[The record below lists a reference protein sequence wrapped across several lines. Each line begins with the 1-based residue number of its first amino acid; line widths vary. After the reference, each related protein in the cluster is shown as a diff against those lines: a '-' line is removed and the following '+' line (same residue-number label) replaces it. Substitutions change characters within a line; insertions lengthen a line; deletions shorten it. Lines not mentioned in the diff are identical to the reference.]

1 MALLQTQY
9 AVTQRVCALNNHGV
23 KYLCH
28 GSMST
33 AYSYFTEA
41 LETAKDLI
49 QFSRQQVKMN
59 GDLEDSTS
67 GHCFT
72 YSPCENRCLKAFVK
86 RETSIYFCDRPLVLS
101 PGLCASKDSQPISS
115 LCSLVLF
122 NMALIH
128 HALGLHQE
136 CAIYLQKAAS
146 LYERCILVARV
157 NKSTP
162 RSNNT
167 AVLIAASARNNM
179 AQLALEHGNIEVAR
193 QYLEELG
200 TICRCRS
207 FESCKNVLHKN
218 EWVNILSS
226 VLLRD
231 GLTAARAA

>member
-1 MALLQTQY
+1 MASLQTQY

-23 KYLCH
+23 KNLYH
-28 GSMST
+28 GAMST

-49 QFSRQQVKMN
+49 EFSQQEVKMN
-59 GDLEDSTS
+59 GDLEDSRT

-72 YSPCENRCLKAFVK
+72 YSPCENRCLKGFV

-101 PGLCASKDSQPISS
+101 PGPCSSKDSQPISS
-115 LCSLVLF
+115 LCSLILF

-128 HALGLHQE
+128 HALCLYPE
-136 CAIYLQKAAS
+136 SASSLQKAAS

-157 NKSTP
+157 NKATP
-162 RSNNT
+162 QSNNT

-179 AQLALEHGNIEVAR
+179 AQLALEHGNIKVAR

-207 FESCKNVLHKN
+207 FANCKDVLHKK